1 MKPHLPRCAAGVFA
15 TLILCAPYAGADQ
28 YPRQPGID
36 AQHYIFRV
44 ALADDTDEIA
54 GEATVDLRFVND
66 GVTGF
71 SLDLATPAGGK
82 GMTVTAVTS
91 ADKPVKYSHQADRLT
106 ITLSAAPGAGERRQF
121 TVRYHGVAA
130 AGLRIGANRFG
141 ERTFFSN
148 NWPDKA
154 RQWLPMIDH
163 PYDKATSEFIV
174 TAPSKYQVVAN
185 GLLQE
190 EIDLGDGRRV
200 THWKQS
206 VPIASWL
213 NNIGVAQFATRH
225 FGRAAGVP
233 LQTWVFHQDRDA
245 GIGTFEEPTRESMEF
260 YSDRI
265 GPYPYEKL
273 ADVQAA
279 GMGGGME
286 HASAIFFGERSVT
299 GRPALSLVSHEVAH
313 QWFGDSVTE
322 KDWDD
327 VWLSEGF
334 ATYFSLL
341 TTEHY
346 EGRDTFVNALKRARA
361 GIFNI
366 EKRFPGV
373 AVIQDKPWTGIPNGI
388 VYQKGGWALHM
399 LRRQVGNERFWEGIR
414 EYYRRYRDSNASTAD
429 FRKVM
434 EETSGMHLGWFFQ
447 QWLYRAGTPVVEGSW
462 KYIAEAKRIEIDLAQ
477 TQPGDPY
484 RLPIEVGIVG
494 AGTPQASFETIEFT
508 GKHQKFEITA
518 DQEPSQVMLD
528 PNTWVLM
535 DAKFTKR

>member
-1 MKPHLPRCAAGVFA
+1 MKRDFPRCAAGVLAALALFA
-15 TLILCAPYAGADQ
+15 AHAAADQ

-36 AQHYIFRV
+36 AQHYVFRV
-44 ALADDTDEIA
+44 ALSDDTDEIA
-54 GEATVDLRFVND
+54 GEATVDLRFVKD
-66 GVTGF
+66 GVTEF

-91 ADKPVKYSHQADRLT
+91 ADTPVKYSHQSDRLA
-106 ITLSAAPGAGERRQF
+106 ITLPSAPRAGERRRF
-121 TVRYHGVAA
+121 TVKYHGIAA
-130 AGLRIGANRFG
+130 DGLRIGVNRYG
-141 ERTFFSN
+141 ERTFFSA

-154 RQWLPMIDH
+154 RQWLPIIDH

-174 TAPSKYQVVAN
+174 TAPSRYQVVAN
-185 GLLQE
+185 GLLE
-190 EIDLGDGRRV
+190 EETDLGDGRRV
-200 THWKQS
+200 THWKQA

-213 NNIGVAQFATRH
+213 NNIGVAQFAMRH

-245 GIGTFEEPTRESMEF
+245 GIGTFEEPTRESIEF

-299 GRPALSLVSHEVAH
+299 GRPALGLVSHEVAH
-313 QWFGDSVTE
+313 QWFGDSITE
-322 KDWDD
+322 EDWDD

-346 EGRDTFVNALKRARA
+346 EGRDAFVSALKRARA

-366 EKRFPGV
+366 EKRLPGV

-388 VYQKGGWALHM
+388 VYEKGAWALHM
-399 LRRQVGNERFWEGIR
+399 LRGQVGDRIFWEGIR
-414 EYYRRYRDSNASTAD
+414 EYYRRYRDGNATTAD

-434 EETSGMHLGWFFQ
+434 EETFGKDLGWFFQ
-447 QWLYRAGTPVVEGSW
+447 QWLYRAGTPVVEGGW
-462 KYIAEAKRIEIDLAQ
+462 KYSPEAKSIGIDLVQ

-484 RLPIEVGIVG
+484 RLTIEVGIVG
-494 AGTPQASFETIEFT
+494 AGTPQTRIESIEFT
-508 GKHQKFEITA
+508 GKHQRFEIAA
-518 DQEPSQVMLD
+518 DREPSQVVLD

-535 DAKFTKR
+535 DATFTKR